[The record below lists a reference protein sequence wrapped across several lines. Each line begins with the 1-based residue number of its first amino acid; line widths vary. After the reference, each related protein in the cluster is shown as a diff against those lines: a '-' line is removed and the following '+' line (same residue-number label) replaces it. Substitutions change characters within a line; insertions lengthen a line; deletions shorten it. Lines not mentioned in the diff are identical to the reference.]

1 MSSSSSS
8 SSSLSVG
15 DGKKVEAGEE
25 GSKPDGGDA
34 SLGSLLRLFKSEVFD
49 AYYHMHYLHTM
60 TSQGVNDYL
69 VNELYNVNDK
79 YIDFYLPQLVY
90 SSLKRINTSSLH
102 TFLLDKAAQRMGFAL
117 KLHWLYQAVI
127 EDGAK
132 VTGTEM
138 HEAALR
144 LCQECEMAVVNC
156 GLAPSVATAR
166 KKQSNAALTKGDS
179 RLQKHQFK
187 QHKKSSTS
195 TSQVMARAGGIAGD
209 SIHDGKKGS
218 SVSLPPPEY
227 HQHTPEGSV
236 GVAES
241 VASVPPMVGRTRNS
255 NQVRDGGGEGI
266 SRSNSNPELSAVPS
280 QPMDDDATE
289 GPSVVGSDDDA
300 TSPTSSV
307 DAHHDDDTRRDSATK
322 EVVSLQESLEALRNA
337 SRSARGQASP
347 YLNRISTMSIYAE
360 LGDPETSIDRYI
372 AVSGITLPAAS
383 NAVTTDSRGCTM
395 GAGGNESDEDIK
407 HLDGEMEK
415 FLLKQL
421 RCDYFNNQNTFVAA
435 LCRLSC
441 LLVNHSERK
450 QCLAAAMS
458 QLNEWLFERRAAV
471 AMTTGSFQLTGLS
484 LPQGMPACNNRKDSV
499 QTHILSVHTEDCRVF
514 KTRTRAPY
522 MLTLEVADLDEI
534 FERAEPRPKT
544 SRDRCNEVSKYVLE
558 EMKMSRKKFEDS
570 RYPYR
575 DELRYAVAH
584 TPVTEWCNNFYGP
597 IIRESM
603 KTFQVGTIVDPFD
616 TGMADP
622 TVCVTALEASAL
634 STHKADGVT
643 EVPPEKSEEQQQKAT
658 PHQKRK
664 QKRQEEAE
672 KVRQSIWGEL
682 FREKKSRIRKG
693 SVYGQLDSWNV
704 VQVMVKGGDD
714 VRQEVLA
721 GQLVRVLQSIFD
733 EARLPLWLKPYETIV
748 VDANSGL
755 MEMLTDT
762 ISIDALKKQ
771 FPDKSLDDIFR
782 MAFSDSRDTLD
793 RARNN
798 FIESLAAYS
807 LFSYFLAVRDRHNGN
822 LLLDRDGH
830 LIHIDFGYMLSN
842 APGNFAFE
850 TAPFKLTQEYIDV
863 IGGEDSDKFE
873 YFRTLV
879 IRGFLEARKHRDR
892 LILLVR
898 MLAESGCKMDCLTA
912 GGAQNTIKQMDD
924 RFFGHLTEEACI
936 EKIVVL
942 IDNSVNN
949 WRTIQYDNF
958 QRITNGIL

>member
-1 MSSSSSS
+1 MSSSSS
-8 SSSLSVG
+8 SSSLSAG

-127 EDGAK
+127 IEDGAK

-179 RLQKHQFK
+179 RLQKHQLK

-236 GVAES
+236 GAAES

-255 NQVRDGGGEGI
+255 NQVRDGGVEGI
-266 SRSNSNPELSAVPS
+266 SRSNSNPELSAVPPS
-280 QPMDDDATE
+280 QRMDDDATE
-289 GPSVVGSDDDA
+289 GRSGVGSDDDDNA

-307 DAHHDDDTRRDSATK
+307 DADHDDTRRDSATK

-584 TPVTEWCNNFYGP
+584 TPVTEWY
-597 IIRESM
+597 
-603 KTFQVGTIVDPFD
+603 PFD
-616 TGMADP
+616 TG
-622 TVCVTALEASAL
+622 
-634 STHKADGVT
+634 
-643 EVPPEKSEEQQQKAT
+643 
-658 PHQKRK
+658 
-664 QKRQEEAE
+664 
-672 KVRQSIWGEL
+672 
-682 FREKKSRIRKG
+682 
-693 SVYGQLDSWNV
+693 N
-704 VQVMVKGGDD
+704 KGG
-714 VRQEVLA
+714 
-721 GQLVRVLQSIFD
+721 
-733 EARLPLWLKPYETIV
+733 
-748 VDANSGL
+748 
-755 MEMLTDT
+755 
-762 ISIDALKKQ
+762 IS
-771 FPDKSLDDIFR
+771 S
-782 MAFSDSRDTLD
+782 M
-793 RARNN
+793 
-798 FIESLAAYS
+798 
-807 LFSYFLAVRDRHNGN
+807 
-822 LLLDRDGH
+822 LLL
-830 LIHIDFGYMLSN
+830 
-842 APGNFAFE
+842 
-850 TAPFKLTQEYIDV
+850 
-863 IGGEDSDKFE
+863 
-873 YFRTLV
+873 
-879 IRGFLEARKHRDR
+879 
-892 LILLVR
+892 
-898 MLAESGCKMDCLTA
+898 
-912 GGAQNTIKQMDD
+912 
-924 RFFGHLTEEACI
+924 
-936 EKIVVL
+936 
-942 IDNSVNN
+942 VNN
-949 WRTIQYDNF
+949 DLTGSRS
-958 QRITNGIL
+958 